1 MQEAFKLKSSHDI
14 TVAYE
19 LKVFIKKFD
28 EEKRNCI
35 NPVFRYQEIVDDSG
49 LFDLLIKHN

>member
-28 EEKRNCI
+28 EEKKNCI